1 MVWRARAK
9 RRPRAKRARKAD
21 SVRRR
26 GRDRAL
32 GGRGDRVRRAWRD
45 GGGAADDGLVL
56 AAVARVELSENA
68 PAVRA
73 VDAVA
78 DGEAARV
85 RARAVEEAH
94 QDDGVPGAVL
104 LVVVR
109 PRRAVVRDDVALPA
123 APALLHDAREQ
134 KGVRAAAALALRA
147 PVVARLQ
154 RHEVADV
161 QRPRGGNDGPQLRA
175 APRRQRR
182 RAARRT
188 GHVRGAPSAVREE
201 VESARHGPK
210 TMISRPCKRR
220 YRHRCRFRAA
230 VSGPK
235 CDISHF
241 RRGAGWLLNGPGAS
255 RRWRRPGPFPAG
267 APPRHPRPRGPW
279 DTSGQAPGPR
289 TSALN

>member
-1 MVWRARAK
+1 MPREKRDNRPGKKPWPPVRERPQGPCQNHARHRAHRN
-9 RRPRAKRARKAD
+9 REHE
-21 SVRRR
+21 
-26 GRDRAL
+26 RD
-32 GGRGDRVRRAWRD
+32 DD
-45 GGGAADDGLVL
+45 GG
-56 AAVARVELSENA
+56 E
-68 PAVRA
+68 
-73 VDAVA
+73 
-78 DGEAARV
+78 GESV
-85 RARAVEEAH
+85 TSSLDVH
-94 QDDGVPGAVL
+94 H
-104 LVVVR
+104 
-109 PRRAVVRDDVALPA
+109 RR
-123 APALLHDAREQ
+123 
-134 KGVRAAAALALRA
+134 
-147 PVVARLQ
+147 
-154 RHEVADV
+154 
-161 QRPRGGNDGPQLRA
+161 PQLRA

-188 GHVRGAPSAVREE
+188 GHARGAPLAVREE

-220 YRHRCRFRAA
+220 YRHRFRAA